1 MVRRGWSV
9 GRASE
14 ELAPAARAMTI
25 ERVVSPG
32 GIEAWLVRDRTVPL
46 IALEFAMRG
55 SADQDP
61 PGLPGVAELA
71 TSLLDEPAF
80 IFPMA
85 GSLLGLLGGLTV
97 FFRGPGGALIAI
109 AGGVSVAGFA
119 LNIDQTVELDHFW
132 DNQLAVGVVMLM
144 LAAMAGSMSR
154 ANRRPTHWDD
164 EDSSPNRRT
173 F

>member
-1 MVRRGWSV
+1 MRRIF
-9 GRASE
+9 A
-14 ELAPAARAMTI
+14 LM
-25 ERVVSPG
+25 
-32 GIEAWLVRDRTVPL
+32 L
-46 IALEFAMRG
+46 IATSGWLLYRTANEWLG
-55 SADQDP
+55 
-61 PGLPGVAELA
+61 GVGHLLSPKA
-71 TSLLDEPAF
+71 TSLLDDPAF
-80 IFPMA
+80 MFPMA

-109 AGGVSVAGFA
+109 AGGVAVAGFA

-154 ANRRPTHWDD
+154 ATRRPSHWDD
-164 EDSSPNRRT
+164 EGSSPNRRT